1 MMPWTEE
8 ILLKIGF
15 TSNEAKIYLAL
26 LGSGQSA
33 VSEISKKTGIERV
46 HCYSILEKIAEKGYV
61 SHLMVE
67 GIKHFSAAE
76 PQKILDD
83 LQEKE
88 AEMKNA
94 LPKLIALA
102 KIGKPTKVEVFRGN
116 KGISYLLRDIL
127 REGKDYV
134 VFGEEGNFQKQLP
147 IEFRKF
153 LNEIVRKN
161 IKEKVLAIEGTKG
174 LLKTKNT
181 SLKYTLKEF
190 LSPSST
196 VVFGEKTCIVIWTN
210 PPTTIMITDKSVADS
225 YENYFKL
232 IWKNIG

>member
-1 MMPWTEE
+1 MNEE
-8 ILLKIGF
+8 ILLKVGF
-15 TSNEAKIYLAL
+15 TGNEAKLYLAL
-26 LGSGQSA
+26 LRSGQSA

-46 HCYSILEKIAEKGYV
+46 HCYSILEKIAEKGYASSLV
-61 SHLMVE
+61 VE
-67 GIKHFSAAE
+67 GIKHFSAVE

-88 AEMKNA
+88 AELKNA

-102 KIGKPTKVEVFRGN
+102 KGEEPTKVEVFRGN

-127 REGKDYV
+127 KEGKDYV

-147 IEFRKF
+147 IELRKF

-181 SLKYTLKEF
+181 YLKYVPKEF

-196 VVFGEKTCIVIWTN
+196 VVFGKKTYIIAWTI
-210 PPTTIMITDKSVADS
+210 PPTTIMITDQNVAES
-225 YENYFKL
+225 YRNYFEL
-232 IWKNIG
+232 IWKSV